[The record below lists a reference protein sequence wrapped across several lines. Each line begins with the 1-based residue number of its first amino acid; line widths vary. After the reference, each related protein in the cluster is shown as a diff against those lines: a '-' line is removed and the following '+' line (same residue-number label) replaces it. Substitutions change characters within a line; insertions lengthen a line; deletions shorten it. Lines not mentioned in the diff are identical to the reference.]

1 MSTLTADPPTT
12 SHAAT
17 PPAAAQVQPTFAGVV
32 RGEWIKLL
40 SLRSTWWALA
50 STAAVITLVALAAA
64 ASLNAMAD
72 DPALAPGIEQM
83 HGAEVI
89 SSGFHFGMLTIA
101 VLGALLITGEYAT
114 GLIRST
120 FAAVPTRIPVLAAKA
135 LTLVVLTAA
144 VTLVSVTLSYF
155 LTMPRLSQYD
165 LVPALDDP
173 GTWRVF
179 GGTLYSLISAA
190 LFSLGVGTLLRSTA
204 ASLTAALTVL
214 LLLPGILSFIR
225 LDWVET
231 IVSYLP
237 LPASSALLTTGAVET
252 QGAYLSAQASLI
264 ALGRVAEAAA
274 VTDGVSVEPA
284 HDPALAP
291 ELRQLLQ
298 QLVEPLVALD
308 EAGVDEGVP
317 VLEAVDEGRRG
328 ESGAAV
334 AEVLEPVLL
343 QDDEVGSGVRGEG
356 LDDQL
361 VGDHVVER
369 AVDASLH
376 VVAGHRDA
384 VGAAGPTVEVVEPD
398 REALGPVPPDE
409 QLGVDVGPEDLRRR
423 GVELPDDVHHRQLLV
438 DDDLGFV
445 HLASPSVSSGS
456 VASRASRRW

>member
-50 STAAVITLVALAAA
+50 STAAVITLVALV
-64 ASLNAMAD
+64 AMAD

-83 HGAEVI
+83 HGAEIVA
-89 SSGFHFGMLTIA
+89 SGFPFGMLIIA
-101 VLGALLITGEYAT
+101 VLGALSITGEYST
-114 GLIRST
+114 GMIRST
-120 FAAVPTRIPVLAAKA
+120 FAAVPTRLPVLAAKA
-135 LTLVVLTAA
+135 LTLVVLAAA
-144 VTLVSVTLSYF
+144 VALVSVTLSY
-155 LTMPRLSQYD
+155 LVTMAQLSQYD

-179 GGTLYSLISAA
+179 GGSVYCLISAA

-264 ALGRVAEAAA
+264 VMAAYAVVPIAAAA
-274 VTDGVSVEPA
+274 VT
-284 HDPALAP
+284 
-291 ELRQLLQ
+291 
-298 QLVEPLVALD
+298 
-308 EAGVDEGVP
+308 
-317 VLEAVDEGRRG
+317 
-328 ESGAAV
+328 
-334 AEVLEPVLL
+334 
-343 QDDEVGSGVRGEG
+343 
-356 LDDQL
+356 
-361 VGDHVVER
+361 
-369 AVDASLH
+369 LH
-376 VVAGHRDA
+376 RRDA
-384 VGAAGPTVEVVEPD
+384 
-398 REALGPVPPDE
+398 
-409 QLGVDVGPEDLRRR
+409 
-423 GVELPDDVHHRQLLV
+423 
-438 DDDLGFV
+438 
-445 HLASPSVSSGS
+445 
-456 VASRASRRW
+456 